1 MAIYHL
7 KAGKFMKSTKAAAIF
22 AIIVGVSML
31 GMWGVFYLTDNIPEL
46 ETKPIELTFHLI
58 AELITAV
65 FLIIAG
71 VGVLKQARW
80 GYNFYLI
87 ATGMVLYTMIMSPG
101 YFLQAGDFSFLIM
114 FLILIVLALYFL
126 QVIIKNKNNF
136 IYPPSSQ

>member
-1 MAIYHL
+1 
-7 KAGKFMKSTKAAAIF
+7 MKSTKAAAIF

-46 ETKPIELTFHLI
+46 ETKPFELTFHLI

-80 GYNFYLI
+80 GYNLYLI